1 MDSAE
6 FEIEESSEIDESS
19 SDFGSLGALAPAWR
33 EGDAISEEEALETFY
48 EWLADHDI
56 DLWPHQDEALMSLMV
71 GDHVILG
78 TPTGSGKSMVAIGMM
93 FMALCSGKRA
103 FYTAPI
109 KALVSEK
116 FFGLVDMLGRENV
129 GMITG
134 DSQINPQ
141 APVICCTA
149 EILANQALREG
160 EWSDVGCVAMDE
172 FHFYS
177 DPDRGW
183 AWQVPLLTLP
193 HTQFLLMSATL
204 GDVSQIAQALESK
217 TGTTVD
223 VIADAPRPVPLEYK
237 YELMSLE
244 GTVELALRNNEGPLY
259 IVHFSQDAALAS
271 AQALSSFGVTSK
283 EQREQIKATLGA
295 GKFTTQF
302 GKTLKRLLL
311 SGIGVHHAGMLPRY
325 RLLVEKLAQ
334 QGLLPVICGTD
345 TLGVGINVPI
355 HTVVLTQ
362 LTKFDGHKMRRLRSR
377 EFHQIA
383 GRAGRSGFD
392 TEGVVVSLAPEF
404 EIENAKLLA
413 KAGDDPK
420 KRRKVKRKKPPE
432 GFVVWNEDA
441 FNRLIAAAP
450 ETLTPRMRITHSMV
464 LAEVEQGGDARARV
478 DQLIDDSLQKPE
490 DKLKLKVRASEV
502 FRTLIDAG
510 VVEIEEDENGDPDY
524 YVTMDLPED
533 FALDQPLSPFLLAA
547 LELLDPESETYTYDI
562 ISMVEATLEDP
573 RQVLRAQERKAKD
586 AAMAAMKADGVE
598 YEERL
603 DRIAEV
609 TYPRPL
615 RELLFA
621 AFDKYCESVPWARD
635 YYVRPKSVLRDML
648 ESAADFKGY
657 IQKRIV
663 RLIARSRL
671 ISAAKKWKTL
681 SLGSVWWCVRST
693 PAWWMNGSRRVKSSM
708 PVRPRQRMLW
718 SMIAVA
724 SPCWCAT
731 PCSVECVLLRQMI
744 MRLWAKPTL
753 ITGSLFT
760 NGARRWTNTTMFMK
774 TCLSMRMPAQWHS
787 WLSMNPT
794 RIRSTYGMCGK
805 PSAIL
810 TAIMILPSAPMSILM
825 RPKKATAW
833 CSRTTASAL
842 SKTFCN
848 SFFHCSLGK
857 GGQLP
862 FKVPSRCLEKARL
875 ARAFSHALHCFV
887 P

>member
-6 FEIEESSEIDESS
+6 FELEETAQINEES

-33 EGDAISEEEALETFY
+33 EDDPVSEEEALETFY
-48 EWLADHDI
+48 DWLAERDI
-56 DLWPHQDEALMSLMV
+56 DLWSHQDEALMSLMV

-116 FFGLVDMLGRENV
+116 FFGLVNMLGRENV

-160 EWSDVGCVAMDE
+160 EFSDVGCVAMDE

-204 GDVSQIAQALESK
+204 GDVSEIAQALEAK

-259 IVHFSQDAALAS
+259 VVHFSQDAALAS

-355 HTVVLTQ
+355 HTVVLTA

-392 TEGVVVSLAPEF
+392 TEGMVVALAPEF

-432 GFVVWNEDA
+432 GFVVWNEDT
-441 FNRLIAAAP
+441 FNRLIAAVP

-510 VVEIEEDENGDPDY
+510 VVETEELEDGSLDY

-657 IQKRIV
+657 IQKLGIMRYEGALLRYLSEAYRALDRTLPFDKRSEEMEDIIAWLGLVVRSVDSSLVDEWEQAGQELDERPPAAKDAVVSDRRGLTVLVRNALFRRV
-663 RLIARSRL
+663 RLAAADDAEALGEADAENGFPSHKWRTALDEYYDAHEDILIDADARSMAFLAIDESDEETEHLWHVQQTFSDPEGDHDFAIRADVNL
-671 ISAAKKWKTL
+671 DATQEGDGAAFENYKV
-681 SLGSVWWCVRST
+681 GF
-693 PAWWMNGSRRVKSSM
+693 
-708 PVRPRQRMLW
+708 
-718 SMIAVA
+718 I
-724 SPCWCAT
+724 
-731 PCSVECVLLRQMI
+731 EDLL
-744 MRLWAKPTL
+744 
-753 ITGSLFT
+753 
-760 NGARRWTNTTMFMK
+760 
-774 TCLSMRMPAQWHS
+774 
-787 WLSMNPT
+787 
-794 RIRSTYGMCGK
+794 
-805 PSAIL
+805 
-810 TAIMILPSAPMSILM
+810 
-825 RPKKATAW
+825 
-833 CSRTTASAL
+833 
-842 SKTFCN
+842 
-848 SFFHCSLGK
+848 
-857 GGQLP
+857 
-862 FKVPSRCLEKARL
+862 
-875 ARAFSHALHCFV
+875 
-887 P
+887 

>member
-33 EGDAISEEEALETFY
+33 EVDAISEEEALETFY
-48 EWLADHDI
+48 EWLVEHEI

-116 FFGLVDMLGRENV
+116 FFGLVNMLGRENV

-657 IQKRIV
+657 IQKLGIMRYEGALLRYLSEAYRALDRTLPFDKRSEEMEDIIAWLGLVVRSVDSSLVDEWEQAGQELDARPPEAKDAVVHDRRGLTVLVRNALFRRV
-663 RLIARSRL
+663 RLAAADDHEALGEADVDNGFSAHKWRAALDEYYDAHEDVLVDADARSMAFL
-671 ISAAKKWKTL
+671 AIDESGED
-681 SLGSVWWCVRST
+681 SEHVWHVQQTFSDPDGDHDFAIRADVDLDAT
-693 PAWWMNGSRRVKSSM
+693 QEGDGVVFKDYRVAF
-708 PVRPRQRMLW
+708 
-718 SMIAVA
+718 I
-724 SPCWCAT
+724 
-731 PCSVECVLLRQMI
+731 EDLL
-744 MRLWAKPTL
+744 
-753 ITGSLFT
+753 
-760 NGARRWTNTTMFMK
+760 
-774 TCLSMRMPAQWHS
+774 
-787 WLSMNPT
+787 
-794 RIRSTYGMCGK
+794 
-805 PSAIL
+805 
-810 TAIMILPSAPMSILM
+810 
-825 RPKKATAW
+825 
-833 CSRTTASAL
+833 
-842 SKTFCN
+842 
-848 SFFHCSLGK
+848 
-857 GGQLP
+857 
-862 FKVPSRCLEKARL
+862 
-875 ARAFSHALHCFV
+875 
-887 P
+887 